1 MNTNDTR
8 RYEMLV
14 RVRDFDGDGRSDLA
28 ITRTLRPPEPG
39 ATAPARLEL
48 ALSGDGR

>member
-1 MNTNDTR
+1 
-8 RYEMLV
+8 MLV

-28 ITRTLRPPEPG
+28 ITRTLTPPEAG

-48 ALSGDGR
+48 DLSGDGR